1 MDDIKIRYN
10 TDRDKI
16 NPDLLPW
23 RVLINNVEFLASHV
37 ELRVYST
44 TSEDLLSSG
53 VIKWHIACKG
63 RAVWENSKCIITE

>member
-23 RVLINNVEFLASHV
+23 RVLINDVEHLASHV
-37 ELRVYST
+37 DVRVFST
-44 TSEDLLSSG
+44 TSEDVLPTG

-63 RAVWENSKCIITE
+63 HVTWNDSKCTITE